1 MRNRFALRG
10 TGRGVSTIGFRRR
23 PASYS
28 CACGILPAEFGEV
41 RIAGFSRDETSTSQ
55 RAQQARFAKGTD
67 LRDVMNYC
75 AGGSFTGMA
84 RTGGPGFLLSSGS
97 NKYRSGSSST

>member
-23 PASYS
+23 PASTL
-28 CACGILPAEFGEV
+28 AHVEFFLLSLVKFVSPVSVATRSAPPE
-41 RIAGFSRDETSTSQ
+41 
-55 RAQQARFAKGTD
+55 RAQQARFARGTD
-67 LRDVMNYC
+67 LRDVKNYC